1 MLEYTR
7 SQGENVKMKNY
18 YSIGEVA
25 ERTGINAYT
34 LRYYD
39 KEGLLSFVKRSPS
52 GVRQFAAEDFEP
64 LYTITVLKRSGMPI
78 KEIRKFMELY
88 LKGNETIHERLIMF
102 EEQKKSLQK
111 QIDDLQHMMKIVDY
125 KCWYFREAEKYGD
138 INYYKKL
145 PKEEVDKRINEFNQ
159 IVNDFRDGLLQEEEQ
174 KEV

>member
-1 MLEYTR
+1 
-7 SQGENVKMKNY
+7 MKKY

-88 LKGNETIHERLIMF
+88 LKGNETIHERLVMF

>member
-1 MLEYTR
+1 
-7 SQGENVKMKNY
+7 MKNY

>member
-1 MLEYTR
+1 
-7 SQGENVKMKNY
+7 MKKY

-102 EEQKKSLQK
+102 EEQKRSLQK

>member
-1 MLEYTR
+1 
-7 SQGENVKMKNY
+7 MKKY